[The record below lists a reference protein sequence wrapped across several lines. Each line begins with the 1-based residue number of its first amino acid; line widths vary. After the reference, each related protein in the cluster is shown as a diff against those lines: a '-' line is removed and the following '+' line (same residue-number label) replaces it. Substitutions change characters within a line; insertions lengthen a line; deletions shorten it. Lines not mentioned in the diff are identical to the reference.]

1 MLSIIL
7 GFITGLAG
15 PIASV
20 VGKISDLQI
29 AKVNAASNVEKAH
42 IDAQIEEAHDRKAI
56 LIAEAGN
63 RIACLI
69 NSVTR
74 LVLTVGPA
82 SVLLKIFLWD
92 KVVGSFYGCAGRAG
106 NAIKCATFNTD
117 PLDTNLWYVILA
129 VIAFYFSYDIASRMK
144 Q

>member
-42 IDAQIEEAHDRKAI
+42 IDAQIEEAHDRKAV

-63 RIACLI
+63 RIAGLI
-69 NSVTR
+69 NSATR
-74 LVLTVGPA
+74 LALAIGPI

-92 KVVGSFYGCAGRAG
+92 KVIGSFVGCGG
-106 NAIKCATFNTD
+106 NAGHSVACATYSTD
-117 PLDTNLWYVILA
+117 PLDQNLWWVIMA
-129 VIAFYFSYDIASRMK
+129 VCGFYLLYDISARRA
-144 Q
+144 